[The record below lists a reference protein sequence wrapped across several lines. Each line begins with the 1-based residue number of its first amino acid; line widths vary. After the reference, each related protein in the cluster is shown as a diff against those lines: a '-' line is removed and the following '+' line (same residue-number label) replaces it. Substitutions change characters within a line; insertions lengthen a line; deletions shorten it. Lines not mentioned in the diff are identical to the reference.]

1 MEEKKYPTRWIDMD
15 LGNGS
20 TLSVAVCSYCN
31 KVRHL
36 TTSPND
42 MRKTMIVSATVVDSN
57 CSSGDHCLAFD
68 CPLNKTDQHHVLH
81 MLDMTEDKELDE
93 AAATRWDCKTMSEFY
108 IKLAKEISDKY
119 LE

>member
-1 MEEKKYPTRWIDMD
+1 MEEKKYPTKWIDMD

-36 TTSPND
+36 TTTPND
-42 MRKTMIVSATVVDSN
+42 MRKTMIVSATVSDSG
-57 CSSGDHCLAFD
+57 CSSKDHCLAFE
-68 CPLNKTDQHHVLH
+68 CNLNQTDKHHVLH
-81 MLDMTEDKELDE
+81 MLDMTEDRELDDDS
-93 AAATRWDCKTMSEFY
+93 AARWNCKTMSEFY
-108 IKLAKEISDKY
+108 IRLAKEISDKY